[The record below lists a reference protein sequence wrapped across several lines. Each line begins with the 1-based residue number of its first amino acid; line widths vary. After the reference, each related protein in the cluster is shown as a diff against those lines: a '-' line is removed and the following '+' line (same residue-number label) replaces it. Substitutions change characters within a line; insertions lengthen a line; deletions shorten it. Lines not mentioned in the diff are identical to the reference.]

1 MNKGN
6 GEGQNEQSRY
16 ERALATLAP
25 EQREA
30 LIEIG
35 ARVGIAE
42 DDPLYALLIAQSELF
57 QACMPAER
65 SMRQAA
71 LEVSHLTLAVKE
83 LSKRCDAIAKTMDL
97 IADVSRRNVLIALWS
112 AAGGGA
118 LATLLV
124 YLAFNWVTGNLHTLL
139 ISLKI

>member
-1 MNKGN
+1 MSGN
-6 GEGQNEQSRY
+6 GNAEQSRY
-16 ERALATLAP
+16 ERALAILAP

-71 LEVSHLTLAVKE
+71 LEVSHLTVAVKE
-83 LSKRCDAIAKTMDL
+83 FTKRCDEISKTMEL
-97 IADVSRRNVLIALWS
+97 VRSLTYRNLWRTIWFS
-112 AAGGGA
+112 AAGGA
-118 LATLLV
+118 AAMLVFYLL
-124 YLAFNWVTGNLHTLL
+124 FNWATGGLHTLL
-139 ISLKI
+139 ISLKV